1 MSTTTFETD
10 DERVASLGSHISL
23 KRVEDIVP
31 DEDYVLS
38 GSRWWRVMEMTS
50 IQGSQDVRVD
60 LELGGPPYVRPA
72 QEEVARAPW
81 GTLMVVADPSAGLQF
96 RDGNLLDVP
105 WPVGDLIHVKDSA
118 RWSTKSQ
125 VTERVTGVFSRHHA
139 ADGGPDYYAPVDP
152 EFQPGMPASAILDPR
167 FDLILDWEPVDVGDL
182 LERLE
187 SSHGEI

>member
-1 MSTTTFETD
+1 MSTYPFEND
-10 DERVASLGSHISL
+10 DERVASLGSNILL
-23 KRVEDIVP
+23 KRIEDIVP
-31 DEDYVLS
+31 DEDYIMYYS
-38 GSRWWRVMEMTS
+38 CWWRVVGMMS

-60 LELGGPPYVRPA
+60 LELAGPAYVRPA
-72 QEEVARAPW
+72 QEEVARARW

-96 RDGNLLDVP
+96 RDGELLDVP
-105 WPVGDLIHVKDSA
+105 WPAGDLIYVKDSS
-118 RWSTKSQ
+118 RWSIKEQ
-125 VTERVTGVFSRHHA
+125 GTERVTGVFSRHHA

-187 SSHGEI
+187 SSNG